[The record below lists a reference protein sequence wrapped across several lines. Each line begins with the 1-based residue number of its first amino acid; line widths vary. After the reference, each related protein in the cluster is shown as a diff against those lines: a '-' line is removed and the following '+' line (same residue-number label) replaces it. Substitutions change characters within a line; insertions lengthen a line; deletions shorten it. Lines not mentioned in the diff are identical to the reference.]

1 MRKSFITSFFL
12 VLLFATVSFAQTGS
26 SQHIVKRGETF
37 ASIAAKYGISE
48 NELKAANPKV
58 KTCYAGTKLVIAQ
71 KKSATEQKTTDTA
84 KTAPAAKTTSTVDKT
99 VIAEKDVPG
108 AKTTPAVRTATA
120 ARTTARKKSHSA
132 FFEGCLLYRNY
143 EHHSAVVRKFSHGEA
158 YNGERTMMVIL
169 KDNKTHIIDCG
180 LHMHT
185 IIDQAQNKAYIY
197 SDVTRKGLVAPANE
211 FIRNYKSAF
220 DPDVEL
226 MPELRK
232 ESSMADAGRTQE
244 YKGDKCRV
252 YAGQMTTGENMLTDV
267 ELWYTDKYRIND
279 SYDCLFAGLPV
290 KGIVRK
296 GIITQSGSIPLLGKM
311 KSTLAIELVAVD
323 EGVVDDSEV
332 TPPTNISFTTFSK
345 PAQMINL
352 CKENTKTLK
361 KQKLYPN
368 TMKKEEVD
376 YNIRSQW
383 DFADEWLAKEFK
395 GDNMGITWG
404 KVGTQLFETLTSLS
418 SAGGRHTEG
427 VTSALMDIGTVVA
440 DIAGEEFS
448 PQLIEGIFEST
459 SSQAEPDID
468 AMADANGMIPISRLI
483 AELES
488 KVAPLREYRDMS
500 ESNQAKIEEIFSRP
514 KQKVIEH
521 GTIKERRSK
530 RDLQEAQQYC
540 YNTTKYSAAKFI
552 LYDFDRRI
560 EYLRGLQTSGQEY
573 ISKET
578 WNKFTGTRN
587 NARKKYQ
594 QSQKDNCYDNA
605 YRVFEDLVRDQY
617 SDPSVT
623 YDSDQVKYLQDQ
635 MKGYREMSGKGIK
648 KSKWEDYGRR
658 RR

>member
-1 MRKSFITSFFL
+1 MRKSVMTLLIFT
-12 VLLFATVSFAQTGS
+12 LLFATVSFAQTGS
-26 SQHIVKRGETF
+26 IQHRVKRGETF
-37 ASIAAKYGISE
+37 ASIAAKYSVSE
-48 NELKAANPKV
+48 SELKAANPKI
-58 KTCYAGTKLVIAQ
+58 KTCYAGAKLVIVQ
-71 KKSATEQKTTDTA
+71 KKGAIEQKNTDATKKMSTTETLTADTVVLA
-84 KTAPAAKTTSTVDKT
+84 TKKTPT
-99 VIAEKDVPG
+99 
-108 AKTTPAVRTATA
+108 VRTATA
-120 ARTTARKKSHSA
+120 AKTLARKKSHST

-143 EHHSAVVRKFSHGEA
+143 EHHSAVVRKFSFGEA
-158 YNGERTMMVIL
+158 YNGERTMMVIM

-185 IIDQAQNKAYIY
+185 IIDQAENKAYIY

-252 YAGQMTTGENMLTDV
+252 FAGQMTTGGNSLTDV

-296 GIITQSGSIPLLGKM
+296 GIITQSGSVPLLGKM
-311 KSTLAIELVAVD
+311 KSTLAVELVAVD
-323 EGVVDDSEV
+323 EGVVDNSEV

-427 VTSALMDIGTVVA
+427 VTSALIDLGTVVA

-483 AELES
+483 AELEG
-488 KVAPLREYRDMS
+488 KVAPLREYRDKS
-500 ESNQAKIEEIFSRP
+500 ESNKAKIEEIFSRP

-540 YNTTKYSAAKFI
+540 YNTTKYSASKFI

-560 EYLRGLQTSGQEY
+560 EYLRGLQASGQEY
-573 ISKET
+573 ISKDT
-578 WNKFTGTRN
+578 WNKFTGARN

-594 QSQKDNCYDNA
+594 QSQLDNCYDNT

-617 SDPSVT
+617 SDPYT
-623 YDSDQVKYLQDQ
+623 AYNSDQVKYLQDQ
-635 MKGYREMSGKGIK
+635 MKRCREKSGKGIK